1 MNNADLE
8 RIIIEEVQKALS
20 EQRGDETLL
29 PAPQSETLD
38 AEACKSPACSCDS
51 PPEDECACPPQADGP
66 AVLVIFTGAR
76 EPWQPNLD
84 AFEQW
89 KSEGLQIDAVFSPD
103 AVGAFSIDELN
114 ALGIRLIDRV
124 DEIQSMRQDMSRY
137 AAVYMPSVCRN
148 HAAKLALAITDDA
161 ALKITIAALAH
172 KVPVI
177 ASNEGLDKN
186 ACIIFGNNVPGVQ
199 DVLDKY
205 RIQLGA
211 MGVKLLPVCE
221 AVEAVLCTA
230 TNKANRESSDLI
242 TFVVTEED
250 AAKLSGPVVKASR
263 GGLITPLAMESL
275 KRRGIEVVI
284 APPQ

>member
-1 MNNADLE
+1 MNTSDLE
-8 RIIIEEVQKALS
+8 RIIIDEVMKALS

-38 AEACKSPACSCDS
+38 ANACKSPACSCEAK
-51 PPEDECACPPQADGP
+51 PEDDCACPPKADGP

-76 EPWQPNLD
+76 EPWQPNVE
-84 AFEQW
+84 AFQRW
-89 KSEGLQIDAVFSPD
+89 RSDGVQIDAVFSPD
-103 AVGAFSIDELN
+103 AVGAFSIDELS
-114 ALGIRLIDRV
+114 ALGVRLIDRV
-124 DEIQSMRQDMSRY
+124 DEIQAMRQDMGRY

-177 ASNEGLDKN
+177 ASSEGLDKD

-205 RIQLGA
+205 RIQLGT
-211 MGVKLLPVCE
+211 MGVKLLPTCE
-221 AVEAVLCTA
+221 ALDKVLCTA
-230 TNKANRESSDLI
+230 TNKANNESSELI
-242 TFVVTEED
+242 TFVITEED
-250 AAKLSGPVVKASR
+250 AAKLNGPVVKAAR

-275 KRRGIEVVI
+275 IRRGIEVVI
-284 APPQ
+284 VPPQ